1 MSRLKTLTADP
12 DEPAIS
18 IPVVTDPVARG
29 PRIAADI
36 DQPFGSPVHA
46 LQEQLQKIGDV
57 NGPAET
63 AYPFAEDKA
72 PGWVRMG
79 LPIALSVVLWTVI
92 LRVTGVLG

>member
-1 MSRLKTLTADP
+1 MSRLKSLPVYP
-12 DEPAIS
+12 DSPATS
-18 IPVVTDPVARG
+18 IPVVTDRAARG

-46 LQEQLQKIGDV
+46 LQEQLQRIGDLD
-57 NGPAET
+57 GPAET

-92 LRVTGVLG
+92 LRVTGLLG